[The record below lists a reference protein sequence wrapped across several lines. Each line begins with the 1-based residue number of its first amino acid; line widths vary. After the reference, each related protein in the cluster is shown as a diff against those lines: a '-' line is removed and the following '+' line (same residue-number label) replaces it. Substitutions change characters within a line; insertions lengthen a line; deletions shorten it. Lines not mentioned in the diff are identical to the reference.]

1 MTCAVVG
8 FDENAKYLK
17 IFEYLVGTLGAPVG
31 ANGSSCSSLQK
42 MSDHGHWARILLGIR
57 NPY

>member
-17 IFEYLVGTLGAPVG
+17 IFEYLVGTLGALVKALGKNIVG
-31 ANGSSCSSLQK
+31 YKESLLR
-42 MSDHGHWARILLGIR
+42 MHHIWINWAKF
-57 NPY
+57 PFV